1 MTTDTVISTDKS
13 KLDVGLIHDFLR
25 HSYWAEDI
33 PLAIVQKSIANS
45 LCFGIYA
52 DTSQVGFAR
61 VVTDY
66 ATFGYVADVFIIPEK
81 RHQGLGKK
89 LMAYIMDFPALQGLR
104 RWHLLTRDAQNLYR
118 QVGFDTPSNPE
129 HHMELRNP
137 GLYKKQ

>member
-33 PLAIVQKSIANS
+33 PLAVVEKSIANS
-45 LCFGIYA
+45 LCFGVYEGA
-52 DTSQVGFAR
+52 SQVGFAR
-61 VVTDY
+61 VITDY

-81 RHQGLGKK
+81 RKQGLGKK
-89 LMAYIMDFPALQGLR
+89 LMAYIMDFPELKGLR
-104 RWHLLTRDAQNLYR
+104 RWHLLTLDAQNLYKK
-118 QVGFDTPSNPE
+118 VGFNTPANPE

-137 GLYKKQ
+137 GIYKNQ

>member
-13 KLDVGLIHDFLR
+13 KLDVGLIQDFLR

-81 RHQGLGKK
+81 RQQGLGKK
-89 LMAYIMDFPALQGLR
+89 LMAYIVSFPALQGLR
-104 RWHLLTRDAQNLYR
+104 RWHLLTLDAQNLYR

-129 HHMELRNP
+129 HHMELRSP
-137 GLYKKQ
+137 GIYKNQ

>member
-33 PLAIVQKSIANS
+33 PLAIVEKSIANS
-45 LCFGIYA
+45 LCFGVYEGA
-52 DTSQVGFAR
+52 SQVGFAR

-81 RHQGLGKK
+81 RQQGLGKK

-104 RWHLLTRDAQNLYR
+104 RWHLLTRDAQNLYKKI
-118 QVGFDTPSNPE
+118 GFTIPANPE
-129 HHMELRNP
+129 HHMEIRKS
-137 GLYKKQ
+137 GLYKSE